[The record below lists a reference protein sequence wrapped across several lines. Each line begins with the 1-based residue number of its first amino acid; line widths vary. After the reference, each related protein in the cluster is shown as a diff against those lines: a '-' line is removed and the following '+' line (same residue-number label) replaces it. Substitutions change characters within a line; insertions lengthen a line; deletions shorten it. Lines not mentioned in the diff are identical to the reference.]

1 METTLLFSTYIM
13 IKNGK
18 CFRGR
23 LFKWEWFKDINCFG
37 EEKKALN
44 VKGIKETNVSF
55 ASSYIKQR
63 NTEDCFI
70 C

>member
-1 METTLLFSTYIM
+1 M
-13 IKNGK
+13 IQ
-18 CFRGR
+18 R
-23 LFKWEWFKDINCFG
+23 EAINCFG
-37 EEKKALN
+37 EEKKALK

>member
-1 METTLLFSTYIM
+1 MRM
-13 IKNGK
+13 IQ
-18 CFRGR
+18 R
-23 LFKWEWFKDINCFG
+23 EVINCFG